1 MHVDELQTCMDVE
14 VENFVILPSFIP
26 QLNSPANEKKWL
38 IRNKDIFQN
47 VSLLMQNNEQE

>member
-26 QLNSPANEKKWL
+26 QLNSLANEKKWL

-47 VSLLMQNNEQE
+47 VSLLMQKNEQE

>member
-38 IRNKDIFQN
+38 IRNMDIFQN